1 MLPDSHWEVKLAS
14 VVWQPLDQGDSH
26 GGVRS
31 HQIQDLLGLVRE
43 RGVTADSRVVAWA
56 AGGMELPLTEM
67 EEDHQWNNFEGRAVW
82 SSHERSG
89 LDWSTCNTHCL
100 YNFRRGR
107 KELMVKIMEV
117 LIVWQ
122 WPQGRKH
129 FKGSGDVAVIDLFW
143 EVKYSPIGDLRV
155 TCIISQWG
163 LVVTLHFRF
172 FLLGEVTNVSLKL

>member
-43 RGVTADSRVVAWA
+43 RGVKADSKAVAWA

-67 EEDHQWNNFEGRAVW
+67 GEDHQWNNFEGRAVW

-129 FKGSGDVAVIDLFW
+129 FQGVWAHCGHRLILGGQAFSGWRLKSHVYHISVRISG
-143 EVKYSPIGDLRV
+143 YSAL
-155 TCIISQWG
+155 
-163 LVVTLHFRF
+163 
-172 FLLGEVTNVSLKL
+172 